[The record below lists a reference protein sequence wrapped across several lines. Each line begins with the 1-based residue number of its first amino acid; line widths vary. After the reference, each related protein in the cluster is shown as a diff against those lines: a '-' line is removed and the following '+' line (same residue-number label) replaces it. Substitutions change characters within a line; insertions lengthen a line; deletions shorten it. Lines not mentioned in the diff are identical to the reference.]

1 MIIVLLSVLFEKPD
15 DLRPVGFD
23 LPPKLFDRPEF
34 PFAANKFQQVDRN
47 GATVQIAVE
56 PDHMRCHPP
65 IHTAAPRPP
74 PPETPPRGPHLPVH
88 REMRGIHAV
97 TRRHRLAYGKIGRRE
112 TEPAAEPVS
121 ADHFARNLKIH
132 PEK

>member
-1 MIIVLLSVLFEKPD
+1 MIIVLLPVLFEKPD

-56 PDHMRCHPP
+56 PEHMRFEHPTKP
-65 IHTAAPRPP
+65 LPTVGLRPRFTIAGHTFPSTVKCAAY
-74 PPETPPRGPHLPVH
+74 TPLRAGTDSPT
-88 REMRGIHAV
+88 A
-97 TRRHRLAYGKIGRRE
+97 RLAVGKPSRR
-112 TEPAAEPVS
+112 PSRFP